1 MPFAADPW
9 DLLLI
14 AAVSLQVTA
23 VAYLRAPRWK
33 ALILCLPFPFTI
45 VALGLGRPIDV
56 TNLLGLIAIF
66 LYVHAIRLLYRRL
79 GLPIIPAIS
88 LALAGYCLLG
98 WAVVDLLPATPMS
111 FWTTAVAVCLL
122 AFFLH
127 RRLPP
132 RSEPGHRTPLP
143 VWLKLPVVVAVVCLL
158 LLVKESLQ
166 GFATLF
172 PLVSVVGA
180 YEARHSLWT
189 LGRQMPVLM
198 LTLTPL
204 MAVAHL
210 TQKHVGLGPSLLFG
224 WAAFLLILLPLTRA
238 MWRRKAA

>member
-98 WAVVDLLPATPMS
+98 WAV
-111 FWTTAVAVCLL
+111 VCLL